1 MKRITLSIMLMAAV
15 STVGAQTPPPTPP
28 ARPAPAARP
37 TPADRPTPAPRPI
50 EPGFEYHLFS
60 PSELSL
66 FDRDRIRDEARVA
79 SQAARETSRMA
90 AEMAREFSR
99 VDMEAMRENSRIATE
114 MAREQSRMST
124 EWARENSRAVAE
136 MAREAA
142 HLDGFRFTPMP
153 ALAPMPTMPAMSAF
167 TPMPSLAPMAH
178 YSDEFRLVRP
188 FFIQGEPAD
197 SLYRLA
203 HEVLTRGDWGRAA
216 QMFKDIGTKYP
227 NSQYQNDLPYYEAY
241 ARYKIGT
248 TEELRAAV
256 KLLEPRA
263 SKLIGVVNT
272 STAANASS
280 YNRYGSRTR
289 DEDLAGLY
297 VRINSALASR
307 GDANAAA
314 VVSKAAQ
321 AGGSC
326 DREEMQIKTEAMSAL
341 SQMDPQQALP
351 IIRGVLNKK
360 DECSIELRRR
370 AVFVLGRR
378 GDSEAATLLAAAA
391 KSDPST
397 DVRVEAIAWLPKVQG
412 EAGVNML
419 EELLRTEQEDRIQ
432 RAVVRTLTSSDNA
445 RARSSMRAL
454 IDRKDAP
461 VGLRIE
467 AVNAFN
473 SDRATTDDAA
483 YLRNLYGKVDNDRVK
498 EAIINAI
505 GRIGGNENDQWIL
518 SLAKNTNEP
527 SQFRASA
534 ISRLMRANIPIAD
547 LMKLYEASD
556 SYEIRSRIVSNLEN
570 RRDTD
575 AADKL
580 IEIMRTTTEKNIKV
594 QALQALSRRKD
605 PRSVQLLDEIIN
617 GKKP

>member
-15 STVGAQTPPPTPP
+15 TTVGAQTPPPTPP

-37 TPADRPTPAPRPI
+37 SPAERPAVAPRPI
-50 EPGFEYHLFS
+50 EPGFEYR
-60 PSELSL
+60 L
-66 FDRDRIRDEARVA
+66 FDMDRVRDEARIV
-79 SQAARETSRMA
+79 SEAAREQSRMA
-90 AEMAREFSR
+90 AEMAREMSR
-99 VDMEAMRENSRIATE
+99 MDMESVRENARIASE
-114 MAREQSRMST
+114 MAREQSRMSS
-124 EWARENSRAVAE
+124 EWTRENSRAVAE
-136 MAREAA
+136 LAREAA
-142 HLDGFRFTPMP
+142 HLDGFMYTPRPSIAPMPPMP
-153 ALAPMPTMPAMSAF
+153 AMPAF
-167 TPMPSLAPMAH
+167 TPMPSMAPPVAY
-178 YSDEFRLVRP
+178 YSDDFRVVRP
-188 FFIQGEPAD
+188 VFIQGEPAD

-203 HEVLTRGDWGRAA
+203 HDYLTRGDWGRAA
-216 QMFKDIGTKYP
+216 QMFKDIGAKYP
-227 NSQYQNDLPYYEAY
+227 NSQYQSDLPYYEAF

-248 TEELRAAV
+248 TEELKVAV

-272 STAANASS
+272 SASSNASS
-280 YNRYGSRTR
+280 YNRYGSRMR
-289 DEDLAGLY
+289 EEDLAGLY

-307 GDANAAA
+307 GDNNAAA
-314 VVSKAAQ
+314 VVAKAAQ

-351 IIRGVLNKK
+351 IIRNVLNKK
-360 DECSIELRRR
+360 DECSIELRKR

-378 GDSEAATLLAAAA
+378 GDTEAATLLAGAA

-445 RARSSMRAL
+445 KARSSMRAL

-461 VGLRIE
+461 VSLRIE

-473 SDRATTDDAA
+473 SDRATADDAA
-483 YLRNLYGKVDNDRVK
+483 FLRNLYGKVDNDRVK
-498 EAIINAI
+498 EAIIGAI
-505 GRIGGNENDQWIL
+505 GRIGGVENDQWIL
-518 SLAKNTNEP
+518 NLAKNTNEP

-534 ISRLMRANIPIAD
+534 ISRLMRSNIPIPD

-570 RRDTD
+570 RRETE

-580 IEIMRTTTEKNIKV
+580 IEIMRTTTEKNIKM
-594 QALQALSRRKD
+594 QALNALSRRKE
-605 PRSVQLLDEIIN
+605 PSRAQ
-617 GKKP
+617 